1 MAQPQ
6 GPFPGQMQPSPEQ
19 MKQIQAQIA
28 AEAEKAGM
36 TVPQFIQHSRAQ
48 HAARMAQQGQQQPSP
63 EQIRA
68 MQAQLTAEA
77 EKAGLTVPQF
87 IERQR
92 QAQAQAQAAGMQPG
106 QQPSPEQIRA
116 MQAQV
121 TAEAEKAGLTVPQF
135 IERQRQAQAQAQ
147 AAGMQ
152 QGQQPSPE
160 QIRAMQAQIAAEAE
174 KAGMTVP
181 EYVERIKA
189 QAMQQ
194 QQMRQQQQQG
204 AQPGKQ
210 VPIAP
215 GPPKPEGIAV
225 AKFLRSQDLKLRTC
239 IFNDQRK
246 DMFKVKRAIRAL
258 HSPAYEKAR
267 KKNPLLPEV
276 KDRVTAENTLKL
288 LPLSMLALRV
298 SKVDP
303 HDGHNHGKKKRTKG
317 LWTVKVEPQQE
328 ARDDY
333 HYVFLYEGAQW
344 KNKLYAAGALGLILA
359 VVFFPLW
366 PYSLRLGVWYLSM
379 GMLGL
384 LGLFFAMAIFRL
396 ILFLITMFVAAP
408 GFWLYPNL
416 FEDVGFFDSFKPL
429 WAWHE
434 DELTIKKRKKEERQR
449 KKAKREAKANGTHV
463 DKKEA
468 TPQKAVQAASPARPA
483 SSSASSSDGPDNS
496 RPNTS
501 SATGVETAPNNTQQ
515 RSMGARVEEVEDE

>member
-1 MAQPQ
+1 
-6 GPFPGQMQPSPEQ
+6 MQ
-19 MKQIQAQIA
+19 ARIA

-36 TVPQFIQHSRAQ
+36 TVPQFIERQKAL
-48 HAARMAQQGQQQPSP
+48 
-63 EQIRA
+63 A
-68 MQAQLTAEA
+68 MQQ
-77 EKAGLTVPQF
+77 
-87 IERQR
+87 
-92 QAQAQAQAAGMQPG
+92 
-106 QQPSPEQIRA
+106 
-116 MQAQV
+116 
-121 TAEAEKAGLTVPQF
+121 
-135 IERQRQAQAQAQ
+135 
-147 AAGMQ
+147 Q

-160 QIRAMQAQIAAEAE
+160 QVRQMQAQIAAEAE
-174 KAGMTVP
+174 KAGLTVP
-181 EYVERIKA
+181 QYVERLKA

-267 KKNPLLPEV
+267 KKNPILPEV
-276 KDRVTAENTLKL
+276 KDRVTAENTLKT

-303 HDGHNHGKKKRTKG
+303 HQGHNHGKKKRVKG

-333 HYVFLYEGAQW
+333 YYVFLYEGPQW
-344 KNKLYAAGALGLILA
+344 KNKLYAAGALGVILA

-366 PYSLRLGVWYLSM
+366 PYHLRLGVWYLSM
-379 GMLGL
+379 GLLGL

-396 ILFLITMFVAAP
+396 ILFLVTMFVTPP

-434 DELTIKKRKKEERQR
+434 DEAAVKQRKKEERQK
-449 KKAKREAKANGTHV
+449 KKARREAKANGTFV
-463 DKKEA
+463 KKDKSKQPAAA
-468 TPQKAVQAASPARPA
+468 TTEKPADPPSS
-483 SSSASSSDGPDNS
+483 SSSASEEPKISKPV
-496 RPNTS
+496 TS
-501 SATGVETAPNNTQQ
+501 SATGAEPIPKDGNMQAQQ
-515 RSMGARVEEVEDE
+515 RNLAARVEETEDE

>member
-1 MAQPQ
+1 
-6 GPFPGQMQPSPEQ
+6 
-19 MKQIQAQIA
+19 
-28 AEAEKAGM
+28 
-36 TVPQFIQHSRAQ
+36 
-48 HAARMAQQGQQQPSP
+48 
-63 EQIRA
+63 
-68 MQAQLTAEA
+68 
-77 EKAGLTVPQF
+77 
-87 IERQR
+87 
-92 QAQAQAQAAGMQPG
+92 
-106 QQPSPEQIRA
+106 
-116 MQAQV
+116 
-121 TAEAEKAGLTVPQF
+121 
-135 IERQRQAQAQAQ
+135 
-147 AAGMQ
+147 
-152 QGQQPSPE
+152 
-160 QIRAMQAQIAAEAE
+160 MQAQIAAEAE

-225 AKFLRSQDLKLRTC
+225 AKFLRSQDLKFRTC

-449 KKAKREAKANGTHV
+449 KKAKREAKANGTSV
-463 DKKEA
+463 ETKEA
-468 TPQKAVQAASPARPA
+468 APQKAVEAASPARPA
-483 SSSASSSDGPDNS
+483 SSSSDGSENS
-496 RPNTS
+496 RPNAS
-501 SATGVETAPNNTQQ
+501 SATGVETAPNTTQQ

>member
-6 GPFPGQMQPSPEQ
+6 PPPGAQPGPSPFPPGMQLQPGQQPTPEQ
-19 MKQIQAQIA
+19 IRQIQAQIA

-36 TVPQFIQHSRAQ
+36 SVPQFIERQKAA
-48 HAARMAQQGQQQPSP
+48 HAARMQQMQMQGQQPPTP

-68 MQAQLTAEA
+68 MQAQVAAEA

-92 QAQAQAQAAGMQPG
+92 AAAQAGMQPG
-106 QQPSPEQIRA
+106 QQPSPEQ
-116 MQAQV
+116 V
-121 TAEAEKAGLTVPQF
+121 
-135 IERQRQAQAQAQ
+135 
-147 AAGMQ
+147 
-152 QGQQPSPE
+152 
-160 QIRAMQAQIAAEAE
+160 RAMQAQIAAEAQ
-174 KAGMTVP
+174 KAGLTVP

-194 QQMRQQQQQG
+194 QQMRQQQMQQG

-276 KDRVTAENTLKL
+276 KDRVTAENTLKM

-303 HDGHNHGKKKRTKG
+303 HEGHGHGKKKAVKG

-333 HYVFLYEGAQW
+333 HYVFLYEGSQW
-344 KNKLYAAGALGLILA
+344 KNKLYAGGALGLILA

-366 PYSLRLGVWYLSM
+366 PYHLRLGVWYLSM

-396 ILFLITMFVAAP
+396 ILFLVTMFVAPP

-434 DELTIKKRKKEERQR
+434 DELTIKKRKKEERQK
-449 KKAKREAKANGTHV
+449 KKARREAKANGTFQTG
-463 DKKEA
+463 
-468 TPQKAVQAASPARPA
+468 TPKKAVEA
-483 SSSASSSDGPDNS
+483 SSPSEETDTSKPVDTA
-496 RPNTS
+496 S
-501 SATGVETAPNNTQQ
+501 SATGSEAVSNNTQQ
-515 RSMGARVEEVEDE
+515 RNLGAKVEEVEDE